1 MRRNLFALI
10 SGALVLA
17 TTAWGHGGTF
27 RGPNGSVPPGLRT
40 PSDPEPPPPPPSDP
54 GTPNEPKTPSGGQPG
69 PDSGGRPDNPDSG
82 VGGGMPPPS
91 AGRPSGG
98 NGRATTKTLGFDSW
112 RFWWSY
118 NCDDILNLKAHIYA
132 GGPVSSSWHTYVS
145 GRDEDNRI
153 NARRPTQREVE
164 CAVIP
169 ALMRSVNRR
178 RDHEDIHGAALIAL
192 AKLAATRQIPLFK
205 DAIRNRYNNE
215 DGAHVEFGYQA
226 TESAVLA
233 LGILPDLEPGRKEV
247 VRGILLEAIEDEDLR
262 TRERTWA
269 AVCLGLQRDQGALP
283 RLMQLLG
290 RRYADDNIPAGIL
303 AGIGLIGDA
312 SVRTEI
318 EETFLMRRVGGRDI
332 SPRVQAFAAYALLK
346 IGHPGSLA
354 PILKVLRSRRTGR
367 GVRRA
372 AAIAA
377 GVLGAKAPDEQ
388 KAEAVQAL
396 LRYVRRSGGD
406 PSGEHFALIAMS
418 QIGTDRALNTLL
430 DYAKDGKYGQRPFAA
445 LGLATHVHYRGDAM
459 DADMRRRIVERLI
472 ELSRKYRDADTRA
485 AFLLARGLVKD
496 ETAVEELVDI
506 VAKKG
511 AEPVLRGYSCV
522 ALGLIGE
529 ARNDVKD
536 VIKLALRER
545 KSVDLRRNAATG
557 LGLLHDADAVRFLV
571 RELEKARSF
580 AVQGQ
585 LITAIGTI
593 GDHRAIPPLIR
604 ILDDTSQPAATRAMA
619 AVGLGMIG
627 DVRELRAL
635 SRLSKNYNY
644 RASVPDL
651 DELLYIM

>member
-1 MRRNLFALI
+1 MRRILFALI

-54 GTPNEPKTPSGGQPG
+54 GTPNEPRTPSGGQPG
-69 PDSGGRPDNPDSG
+69 PDTGGKHDGTDSG
-82 VGGGMPPPS
+82 FGGSMPPPS
-91 AGRPSGG
+91 AGRGGGG
-98 NGRATTKTLGFDSW
+98 NSRPTTKPVGFDSW

-118 NCDDILNLKAHIYA
+118 NSDDILNLKAHIYA
-132 GGPVSSSWHTYVS
+132 GGPVSSSWHTFVS
-145 GRDEDNRI
+145 GQDEDNRI
-153 NARRPTQREVE
+153 NARRPTQREVQ

-169 ALMRSVNRR
+169 ALMRSVDRE

-192 AKLAATRQIPLFK
+192 AKLSATRRIPLFK
-205 DAIRNRYNNE
+205 DAIWNRYKNPK
-215 DGAHVEFGYQA
+215 GVHIEFGYQA

-233 LGILPDLEPGRKEV
+233 LGILPDLEAGRKEV
-247 VRGILLEAIEDEDLR
+247 VRRILLEAIEDEDLR

-269 AVCLGLQRDQGALP
+269 AVCLGLQRDQAALP

-290 RRYADDNIPAGIL
+290 RRYANDNIPAGIL
-303 AGIGLIGDA
+303 AGIGLIGDG

-318 EETFLMRRVGGRDI
+318 EEIFLTRRVGDRDI

-346 IGHPGSLA
+346 MGHPGSLA
-354 PILKVLRSRRTGR
+354 PVLKVLRSRRTGR
-367 GVRRA
+367 EVRRA
-372 AAIAA
+372 SAIAA
-377 GVLGAKAPDEQ
+377 GVLGAKAPDEL
-388 KAEAVQAL
+388 KDEAVQAL

-406 PSGEHFALIAMS
+406 PSGEHFALIALS
-418 QIGTDRALNTLL
+418 HIGTDRALNALL

-445 LGLATHVHYRGDAM
+445 LGLATPVHYRGDAM

-472 ELSRKYRDADTRA
+472 RLSRKVRDTDTKA

-496 ETAVEELVDI
+496 ETAIDELI
-506 VAKKG
+506 GTVAQRRTD
-511 AEPVLRGYSCV
+511 PMLRGYACV

-529 ARNDVKD
+529 ARTDVKD

-545 KSVDLRRNAATG
+545 KSTDLRRNAATG
-557 LGLLHDADAVRFLV
+557 LGLLHDADAVRFLI

-593 GDHRAIPPLIR
+593 GDHQAIPPLIR
-604 ILDDTSQPAATRAMA
+604 ILDDASQPAATRAMA

-627 DVRELRAL
+627 DVRELPAL